1 MIFKLINFFLK
12 PFKDL
17 LTDSSLTLGTV
28 FFSILVI
35 LLPVALITGP
45 AIPDVFLS
53 ILALYFLIFSI
64 IKKLWHYY
72 LNPIF
77 IGTIV
82 FCVYGILRSYFSEY
96 PVESLTNEGSVFY
109 FRYIFFSTTIW
120 YLLENNPY
128 LSKCLLNI
136 ILICL
141 FIVITDGIYQYFN
154 EVNLFG
160 NEKYDINR
168 LTGLFGDEPIIGRY
182 ISYMA
187 IFAFFLIYQIFK
199 LNSLTIILSVFLLIA
214 AEVTV
219 FLTGERAPL
228 FNIALFSIFL
238 LIFVPSFRIYR
249 VIGVFISIFIIFI
262 ITIFNPISKERVFV
276 QTINEISETHLPF
289 LPYTELHE
297 QHYVAALKMFK
308 ERPLVGVGTNLFR
321 YQCEKE
327 KYRYKD
333 RSCTSH
339 PHNYYF
345 QLLAELGLLG
355 FLFLVCFFIYLSFKM
370 LKQFWY
376 LLKSNS
382 KMLIKFDNFLLIII
396 PFIFYWPLIP
406 HMSFYNNWNNIFIML
421 PIGYLLRFFYG
432 KR

>member
-1 MIFKLINFFLK
+1 M
-12 PFKDL
+12 
-17 LTDSSLTLGTV
+17 
-28 FFSILVI
+28 
-35 LLPVALITGP
+35 
-45 AIPDVFLS
+45 
-53 ILALYFLIFSI
+53 
-64 IKKLWHYY
+64 
-72 LNPIF
+72 
-77 IGTIV
+77 
-82 FCVYGILRSYFSEY
+82 
-96 PVESLTNEGSVFY
+96 
-109 FRYIFFSTTIW
+109 
-120 YLLENNPY
+120 LENNPY